1 MDRIYKYNPNISYNP
16 NGGRYLQLI
25 TAKNLYIQNITVA
38 ENDGHS
44 DSFHVKFPNVFTNY
58 PLGAVRVEDQKFKD
72 WDHYKFTIWQ
82 LQLNFVVFCAS
93 SACGVSVEHLNAKE
107 PMIRSIYRFH
117 VYYHIRRILKIL
129 EIPLPYENSFNQY
142 NNPYNHEKFIG
153 ICSEYGVSNDLT
165 KWRKQKY
172 FSTWQSRAW
181 ETGKPGMSNINE
193 NSFSRWIIEKSD
205 GLTML
210 GLQKLSGSVRHDAYL
225 ILTSQ
230 TSTRGPIV
238 GIESR
243 NLDAQH
249 TFLNTFE
256 NIVNRRVNIS
266 EDIRRFQKTLQ
277 YARSKVDYV
286 IGEFIYMLP
295 SNMNLQIE
303 KVKDYNN
310 KILISSPSFKIGT
323 NLKINLDGEQV
334 KLKDKPDVKSKEVE
348 MVKTEPDVKPKVI
361 TKPDIKSNKEHKQ
374 DVKPNI
380 ELKHDVMLITTKP
393 DTNKITYEEEKV
405 ALYWELQLYLQYGGC
420 SSDLRS
426 ICLCHEI
433 CVYQDSNTCDK
444 CPQILRQPT
453 NCFLCSIQD
462 P

>member
-1 MDRIYKYNPNISYNP
+1 MDRIYKYNSDASYKP
-16 NGGRYLQLI
+16 NGGRYLQI
-25 TAKNLYIQNITVA
+25 MSAKDLYIQNITVA
-38 ENDGHS
+38 ENDGHN
-44 DSFHVKFPNVFTNY
+44 DSFQVKFPNVFMNY
-58 PLGAVRVEDQKFKD
+58 PLGAVRIEDQKFKD
-72 WDHYKFTIWQ
+72 WVYYKFTIWQ
-82 LQLNFVVFCAS
+82 SQLNFVVFCAS

-129 EIPLPYENSFNQY
+129 EIPLPYENSFSQY

-165 KWRKQKY
+165 KWRNQKY

-181 ETGKPGMSNINE
+181 ETGKPGMSYINE

-210 GLQKLSGSVRHDAYL
+210 GLQKLSETVRDYTYL

-238 GIESR
+238 GHEAR
-243 NLDAQH
+243 NLDAQQ

-256 NIVNRRVNIS
+256 NIVNRRVNIP

-286 IGEFIYMLP
+286 IGEFIYMLL
-295 SNMNLQIE
+295 SDMNLWIR
-303 KVKDYNN
+303 KVKNYNN

-323 NLKINLDGEQV
+323 NVKINLDGE
-334 KLKDKPDVKSKEVE
+334 KDKPDVKSKEVE
-348 MVKTEPDVKPKVI
+348 MVKSEPNVKSKVKS
-361 TKPDIKSNKEHKQ
+361 KPDIKSNKEHKQ

-380 ELKHDVMLITTKP
+380 ELKHDVMMIRTKP
-393 DTNKITYEEEKV
+393 DMNKITYEEEKV
-405 ALYWELQLYLQYGGC
+405 AL
-420 SSDLRS
+420 
-426 ICLCHEI
+426 
-433 CVYQDSNTCDK
+433 
-444 CPQILRQPT
+444 ILGT
-453 NCFLCSIQD
+453 TAVFTVWWMFK
-462 P
+462 